1 MPVVWDNPLQG
12 KPIAMKRKLL
22 KISIVYDKASEES
35 VCIRI
40 TDNETGYQEEIRGT
54 LENIKNRVYE
64 TLESWH
70 HHGRAALS
78 PEVCEYYAAYADY
91 ETRRKAAGSSNDD

>member
-1 MPVVWDNPLQG
+1 
-12 KPIAMKRKLL
+12 MKRKLL
-22 KISIVYDKASEES
+22 KISIAYDKASDES

-54 LENIKNRVYE
+54 LENIKNRVHG
-64 TLESWH
+64 TLQSWH
-70 HHGRAALS
+70 RDGRAALS

-91 ETRRKAAGSSNDD
+91 ETRRKAAGISIDD